1 MKKENI
7 VYSVQGFC
15 DEHGIS
21 RNHLYRLWG
30 NGEGPAFMRVGRRR
44 LITVEAAAAWRKRM
58 EVASSIDSAQ
68 LVSGGQQS

>member
-7 VYSVQGFC
+7 VFSVQDFC
-15 DEHGIS
+15 AEHGIS
-21 RNHLYRLWG
+21 KPHLYKLWA

-58 EVASSIDSAQ
+58 EVASSSESAQ
-68 LVSGGQQS
+68 FVEGVQS